1 MVDPTKTIAE
11 AYTRQVLF
19 EQWAMSTVGYIVEA
33 LEEYEDETGEE
44 LTEEE
49 IKTVVESFLT
59 ESYK

>member
-1 MVDPTKTIAE
+1 MQDPTKAISE

-33 LEEYEDETGEE
+33 LEEYEDETGKE
-44 LTEEE
+44 LTQEE